1 MALGRPGCFT
11 RIDKAAEAASIPR
24 PPGSHRLR
32 MLFGSPV
39 FLFCFLPLVLGLHLV
54 LPRGLRNPLLLAASL
69 VFYAWGEPRFVLVMV
84 ASLVGNY
91 ALGRLVDRAVDRG
104 GARTWLAL
112 AVAFNLG
119 LLAWFKYAGF
129 LWELAAGP
137 LGLPAIEPVP
147 LPIGISF
154 FTFQALSY
162 VVDVHR
168 RDAPVQ
174 RNPLDFALYVA
185 MFPQLIAGPIVRYR
199 DVAAQLARR
208 TLDRAGLAE
217 GARRFVFGLGKKL
230 LVADLLARP
239 ADQIFALGPGEL
251 STGTAWLGIACYTL
265 QIYFDFSA
273 YSDMAIGLGRMLGF
287 RFLENFDYPYVATS
301 ITEFW
306 RRWHISLSSWFRDYL
321 YIPLGGNR
329 RGALVTYRNLV
340 TVFFLCGLWHGAAW
354 TFVAWGLYHGLFLV
368 LERAGLGA
376 GLARLPRPARHLYA
390 LLVVAFGWVLFRAE
404 DFLHAARYAA
414 ALVGLRGAPGAPAAL
429 FATPLVVTALSV
441 GALGSLPLWPA
452 VARRRRALVAAGRL
466 GLDRALEVGRTL
478 AFLAVLA
485 AALVQLAGGS
495 YSPFIYF
502 RF

>member
-1 MALGRPGCFT
+1 
-11 RIDKAAEAASIPR
+11 
-24 PPGSHRLR
+24 

-39 FLFCFLPLVLGLHLV
+39 FLFAFLPLVLALSLA
-54 LPRGLRNPLLLAASL
+54 LPRRLRNGMLLLASL

-84 ASLVGNY
+84 ASLAGNY
-91 ALGRLVDRAVDRG
+91 VFGRLVDRA
-104 GARTWLAL
+104 ARAGRSARPALAL

-129 LWELAAGP
+129 LWQLAGAAVPLPEL
-137 LGLPAIEPVP
+137 EPIP

-162 VVDVHR
+162 VIDVHR

-199 DVAAQLARR
+199 DVAVQLVQR
-208 TLDRAGLAE
+208 TVDRAGFAE
-217 GARRFVFGLGKKL
+217 GVRRFVFGLGKKL
-230 LVADLLARP
+230 LVADVVGLA
-239 ADQIFALGPGEL
+239 ADQVFALGPGEL
-251 STGTAWLGIACYTL
+251 TTASAWLGIVCYTL

-273 YSDMAIGLGRMLGF
+273 YSDMAIGLGQMLGF
-287 RFLENFDYPYVATS
+287 RFLENFAHPYVSTS
-301 ITEFW
+301 VTEFW

-329 RGALVTYRNLV
+329 GGRLRTYRNLLV
-340 TVFFLCGLWHGAAW
+340 VFFLCGLWHGASW
-354 TFVAWGLYHGLFLV
+354 TFVAWGLFHGAFLV

-376 GLARLPRPARHLYA
+376 GLLRLPRPARHAYA
-390 LLVVAFGWVLFRAE
+390 LLVVMAGWVLFRAE
-404 DFLHAARYAA
+404 SFEHAARFLGTLAGGGVAA
-414 ALVGLRGAPGAPAAL
+414 SAPGAAGAAL
-429 FATPLVVTALSV
+429 FATPQVLLAAAA
-441 GALGSLPLWPA
+441 GAVGSLPLWPA
-452 VARRRRALVAAGRL
+452 VGRLRRSWIAAGRG
-466 GLDRALEVGRTL
+466 GLDRALGAGRTL

-485 AALVQLAGGS
+485 ASLVQLAGGT